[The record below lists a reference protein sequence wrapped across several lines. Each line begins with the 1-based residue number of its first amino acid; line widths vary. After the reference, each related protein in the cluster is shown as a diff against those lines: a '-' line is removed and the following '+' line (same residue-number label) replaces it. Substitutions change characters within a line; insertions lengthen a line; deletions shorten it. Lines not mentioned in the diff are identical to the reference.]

1 MKTTVKL
8 KYLRQS
14 AKKIRFVL
22 NSIRGMQV
30 SRALQQLDYS
40 NKKAGKFIS
49 KGIRSGISN
58 LSVKFEES
66 GIDEN
71 NLYVVE
77 AFADEGPAMK
87 RFRPAAM
94 GRATPIL
101 KRSSHI
107 TLTLSTNKSSKE

>member
-8 KYLRQS
+8 KYIRQS

-22 NSIRGMQV
+22 DGIRGLQV
-30 SRALQQLDYS
+30 TKALNKLDYA
-40 NKKAGKFIS
+40 NKKAGNFIS

-58 LSVKFEES
+58 LSSSAEDNF
-66 GIDEN
+66 DEDN
-71 NLYVVE
+71 IYLVE
-77 AFADEGPAMK
+77 AFADDGPAMK

-107 TLTLSTNKSSKE
+107 TLTLSTNRKNKE

>member
-8 KYLRQS
+8 KYIRQS

-22 NSIRGMQV
+22 DGIRGLQV
-30 SRALQQLDYS
+30 TKALNKLDYA
-40 NKKAGKFIS
+40 NKKAGNFIS

-58 LSVKFEES
+58 LSSNAEDNF
-66 GIDEN
+66 DEDN
-71 NLYVVE
+71 IYLVE
-77 AFADEGPAMK
+77 AFADDGPAMK

-107 TLTLSTNKSSKE
+107 TLTLSTNRKNKE

>member
-8 KYLRQS
+8 KYIRQS

-22 NSIRGMQV
+22 DGIRGLQV
-30 SRALQQLDYS
+30 TKALNKLDYA
-40 NKKAGKFIS
+40 NKKAGNFIS
-49 KGIRSGISN
+49 KGITSGISN
-58 LSVKFEES
+58 LSSNAEDNF
-66 GIDEN
+66 DEDN
-71 NLYVVE
+71 IYLVE
-77 AFADEGPAMK
+77 AFADDGPAMK

-107 TLTLSTNKSSKE
+107 TLTLSTNRKNKE

>member
-1 MKTTVKL
+1 METVVKL
-8 KYLRQS
+8 KYIRQS

-22 NSIRGMQV
+22 NTIRGMQV
-30 SRALQQLDYS
+30 NKALDMLDFS

-58 LSVKFEES
+58 LTSNIED
-66 GIDEN
+66 GNLNEN
-71 NLYVVE
+71 DLYVIE

-107 TLTLSTNKSSKE
+107 TLKLSTNKGKKE

>member
-8 KYLRQS
+8 KYIRQS

-22 NSIRGMQV
+22 DGIRGLQV
-30 SRALQQLDYS
+30 TKALNKLDYA
-40 NKKAGKFIS
+40 NKKAGNFIS

-58 LSVKFEES
+58 LSSNAEDDF
-66 GIDEN
+66 DEN
-71 NLYVVE
+71 NIYLIE
-77 AFADEGPAMK
+77 AFADDGPAMK

-107 TLTLSTNKSSKE
+107 TLTLSTNRKNKE

>member
-8 KYLRQS
+8 KYIRQS

-22 NSIRGMQV
+22 DGIRGLQV
-30 SRALQQLDYS
+30 TKALNKLDYA
-40 NKKAGKFIS
+40 NKKAGNFIS

-58 LSVKFEES
+58 LSSNAEDNF
-66 GIDEN
+66 DEDN
-71 NLYVVE
+71 IYLVE
-77 AFADEGPAMK
+77 AFADDGPAMK

-101 KRSSHI
+101 KRSSHV
-107 TLTLSTNKSSKE
+107 TLTLSTNRKNKE

>member
-1 MKTTVKL
+1 METIVKL
-8 KYLRQS
+8 KYIRQS

-30 SRALQQLDYS
+30 NKALNMLDFS
-40 NKKAGKFIS
+40 NKKAGNFIS
-49 KGIRSGISN
+49 KGLRSGISN
-58 LSVKFEES
+58 LSSNIE
-66 GIDEN
+66 DEN
-71 NLYVVE
+71 FSENDLYIIE
-77 AFADEGPAMK
+77 AFADEGPVMK

-107 TLTLSTNKSSKE
+107 TLKLSTNKGKKE